1 MSLGEVEKASRES
14 ITHLVLEA
22 EAIISEEHRVRD
34 GIFIHFSFFPGLGSV
49 FFELRRSM
57 CFVAKG
63 GFEKIAPIIVSSAK
77 ACKTVKTH

>member
-34 GIFIHFSFFPGLGSV
+34 GIFIYFSFFLG
-49 FFELRRSM
+49 
-57 CFVAKG
+57 
-63 GFEKIAPIIVSSAK
+63 
-77 ACKTVKTH
+77 